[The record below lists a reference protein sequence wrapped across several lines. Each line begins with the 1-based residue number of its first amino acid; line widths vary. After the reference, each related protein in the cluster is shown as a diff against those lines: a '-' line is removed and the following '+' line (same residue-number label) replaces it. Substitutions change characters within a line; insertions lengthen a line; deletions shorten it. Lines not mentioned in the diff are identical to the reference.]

1 MAITDKLQKLYVKL
15 GGDPNTGASN
25 VEEWIDKIEDVA
37 GSGGSG
43 SGAKLIEIIESDSG
57 TTLDITAGELFD
69 FLANKNVC
77 YIYATRTDPS
87 NQDGGGLWVSHY
99 SITTG
104 MRETSEGPFS
114 FLVQG
119 DNGRFSAESANDKPF
134 RANDSAG

>member
-1 MAITDKLQKLYVKL
+1 MAYQKTTWQTGDIITAEKLNNIQN
-15 GGDPNTGASN
+15 G
-25 VEEWIDKIEDVA
+25 IENIVGFE
-37 GSGGSG
+37 GSESG
-43 SGAKLIEIIESDSG
+43 IKLIEVIESDSG

-77 YIYATRTDPS
+77 YIYVTRTDPS
-87 NQDGGGLWVSHY
+87 NPDGGGLFVSHY

-119 DNGRFSAESANDKPF
+119 DNVRFSAESANDKPF